1 MEEKGIHNP
10 NGDTPHSGGGSSSS
24 SGGAA
29 AETESNGSGKK
40 KLTQKIKEKLHRH

>member
-10 NGDTPHSGGGSSSS
+10 NGDTANHNSGG
-24 SGGAA
+24 A